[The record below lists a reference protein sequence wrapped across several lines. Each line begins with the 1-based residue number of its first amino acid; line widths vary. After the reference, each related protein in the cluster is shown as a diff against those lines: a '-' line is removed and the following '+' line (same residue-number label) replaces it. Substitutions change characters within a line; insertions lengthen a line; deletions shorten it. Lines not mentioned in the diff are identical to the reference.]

1 MPKAVLIL
9 LGALMALGV
18 AVAAGW
24 TGPLDAAVAN
34 AVVAVRSPL
43 LTYVASSFTALG
55 SEPVV
60 TLLAVVAVL
69 YCVSAGRA
77 RLVFT
82 LLWIPLTFLLST
94 AVKLLVHRPRPL
106 QALIVVP
113 ASYSFPSGH
122 AAAASALF
130 LTLAL
135 LATGA
140 ERRAG
145 PRRFLVGAA
154 LLLAVL
160 VAWSRVYLGVHY
172 FSDVMGGLL
181 LGSAGAVA
189 ATAAV
194 RRSDSRSGVQTLG
207 SPQ

>member
-1 MPKAVLIL
+1 VLS
-9 LGALMALGV
+9 ALGV

-34 AVVAVRSPL
+34 AVVEIRSPL
-43 LTYVASSFTALG
+43 LTYIATSFTALG

-60 TLLAVVAVL
+60 TLLAVIAVL
-69 YCVSAGRA
+69 YCFGAGRA
-77 RLVFT
+77 RLVLT
-82 LLWIPLTFLLST
+82 LLWIPFTFLLST
-94 AVKLLVHRPRPL
+94 IVKLLVHRPRPL
-106 QALIVVP
+106 QALIVIP
-113 ASYSFPSGH
+113 PSYSFPSGH

-145 PRRFLVGAA
+145 PRRFLIGAA
-154 LLLAVL
+154 LFLAVL

-172 FSDVMGGLL
+172 FSDVVGGLL
-181 LGSAGAVA
+181 LGTTGAIA
-189 ATAAV
+189 ATTV
-194 RRSDSRSGVQTLG
+194 VSRTDRRMDA
-207 SPQ
+207 

>member
-1 MPKAVLIL
+1 MPRTVLTL
-9 LGALMALGV
+9 MGALMALGV

-34 AVVAVRSPL
+34 AVVGIRSPL
-43 LTYVASSFTALG
+43 LTYIATSFTALG

-60 TLLAVVAVL
+60 TLLAVIAVL
-69 YCVSAGRA
+69 YCFGAGRA
-77 RLVFT
+77 RLVLT
-82 LLWIPLTFLLST
+82 LLWIPFTFLLST
-94 AVKLLVHRPRPL
+94 IVKLLVHRPRPL
-106 QALIVVP
+106 QALIVIP
-113 ASYSFPSGH
+113 PSYSFPSGH

-145 PRRFLVGAA
+145 PRRFLIGAA
-154 LLLAVL
+154 LFLAVL

-172 FSDVMGGLL
+172 FSDVVGGLL

-189 ATAAV
+189 ATAVV
-194 RRSDSRSGVQTLG
+194 RRSGSRSAVQTLG
-207 SPQ
+207 SPE

>member
-1 MPKAVLIL
+1 MLIL
-9 LGALMALGV
+9 LGALTALGV
-18 AVAAGW
+18 AVATGW
-24 TGPLDAAVAN
+24 TGPLDAAVAT
-34 AVVAVRSPL
+34 AVVGIRSPL
-43 LTYVASSFTALG
+43 LTYVATSFTALG

-60 TLLAVVAVL
+60 TLVAVIAVL
-69 YCVSAGRA
+69 YCFGAGQA
-77 RLVFT
+77 RLVLS

-94 AVKLLVHRPRPL
+94 LVKLVVHRPRPL
-106 QALIVVP
+106 EALIVLP
-113 ASYSFPSGH
+113 AGYSFPSGH

-145 PRRFLVGAA
+145 PRRFLIGAA
-154 LLLAVL
+154 VALAVL

-172 FSDVMGGLL
+172 FSDVVGGLL

-189 ATAAV
+189 ATTVV
-194 RRSDSRSGVQTLG
+194 RRTDRRIDA
-207 SPQ
+207 

>member
-1 MPKAVLIL
+1 MPRTVLIL
-9 LGALMALGV
+9 LGVLSALGV

-34 AVVAVRSPL
+34 AVVEIRSPL
-43 LTYVASSFTALG
+43 LTYIATSFTALG

-60 TLLAVVAVL
+60 TLLAVIAVL
-69 YCVSAGRA
+69 YCFGAGRA
-77 RLVFT
+77 RLVLT
-82 LLWIPLTFLLST
+82 LLWIPFTFLLST
-94 AVKLLVHRPRPL
+94 IVKLLVHRPRPL
-106 QALIVVP
+106 QALIVIP
-113 ASYSFPSGH
+113 PSYSFPSGH

-145 PRRFLVGAA
+145 PRRFLIGAA
-154 LLLAVL
+154 LFLAVL

-172 FSDVMGGLL
+172 FSDVVGGLL
-181 LGSAGAVA
+181 LGTTGAIA
-189 ATAAV
+189 ATTV
-194 RRSDSRSGVQTLG
+194 VSRTDRRMDA
-207 SPQ
+207 